1 MKMNQKDLKSINENG
16 FYDDEVYRL
25 KNAYRDDK
33 ALTRELYYD
42 TLQKRKELVE
52 KHDVVVRLENTC
64 RRMKELI
71 ENSK

>member
-1 MKMNQKDLKSINENG
+1 MNQKDLKSINENG